1 MWPGGV
7 GARAAVLRRAGQSMR
22 LVVTAL
28 PMIWLIISACRPE
41 AVAPKTALGPPH
53 FVEETATSGIAHVYD
68 GDATFAVGGGIA
80 VFDCNGDGKPDL
92 YVAGGSQPA
101 ALYRND
107 SPIGGALKF
116 TRVPDPQT
124 DLTGV
129 SGAYPIDVDGDGR
142 VELAVLRNGQTVLLR
157 GLGDCR
163 FARANEAWSFD
174 QSSAWTTA
182 FSATWQDSKN
192 LPTLALGHYLGL
204 DPSGKPTSDCANN
217 ALLRP
222 REDGSGY

>member
-1 MWPGGV
+1 
-7 GARAAVLRRAGQSMR
+7 MR
-22 LVVTAL
+22 LLVTAL
-28 PMIWLIISACRPE
+28 PMIGLIISACRPE

-53 FVEETATSGIAHVYD
+53 FVEETATSGLVHVYD

-80 VFDCNGDGKPDL
+80 VLDCNGDGKPDL

-129 SGAYPIDVDGDGR
+129 NGAYPIDVDT
-142 VELAVLRNGQTVLLR
+142 AVSKSVLQTNSIAVRTNTIHGNGMGT
-157 GLGDCR
+157 
-163 FARANEAWSFD
+163 
-174 QSSAWTTA
+174 
-182 FSATWQDSKN
+182 
-192 LPTLALGHYLGL
+192 
-204 DPSGKPTSDCANN
+204 GK
-217 ALLRP
+217 R
-222 REDGSGY
+222 R